1 MLEELSSSCALLS
14 ASPTDFM
21 LSIIESKPS
30 SQCSRY
36 VLRHSHYPSYN
47 QQWRLSWQ
55 WPNSNSLGK
64 SPSRRVL
71 LAQCFLSHSRYASTM
86 LCTSRTFTSH
96 HDGLSYC
103 FSHNPLPAATLRML
117 VATPSRLFVCVCM
130 WCSRPIC
137 FPRQRD
143 FGCFTPVRDRYSVV
157 MKKSHCATSQ
167 WSAGVCAWRVA
178 PFIAHKASHIK
189 HSTYASVGEILK
201 YPVIQVPRRDV
212 GLS

>member
-1 MLEELSSSCALLS
+1 MMRIKSNHARGTFQQLRLAVRLTYRLYALYYRIEAIKSKLEVCFTPLSLPVVQS
-14 ASPTDFM
+14 T
-21 LSIIESKPS
+21 IE
-30 SQCSRY
+30 
-36 VLRHSHYPSYN
+36 
-47 QQWRLSWQ
+47 WRLSWQ
-55 WPNSNSLGK
+55 WTNSKSP

-103 FSHNPLPAATLRML
+103 FSHNPLPAATSRMF

-143 FGCFTPVRDRYSVV
+143 FGYFTPVRDRYSIV
-157 MKKSHCATSQ
+157 MGKSHCATFQ
-167 WSAGVCAWRVA
+167 RSAGVCAWRVELY
-178 PFIAHKASHIK
+178 IAHKAFNICQCGRDIK
-189 HSTYASVGEILK
+189 IN
-201 YPVIQVPRRDV
+201 
-212 GLS
+212 